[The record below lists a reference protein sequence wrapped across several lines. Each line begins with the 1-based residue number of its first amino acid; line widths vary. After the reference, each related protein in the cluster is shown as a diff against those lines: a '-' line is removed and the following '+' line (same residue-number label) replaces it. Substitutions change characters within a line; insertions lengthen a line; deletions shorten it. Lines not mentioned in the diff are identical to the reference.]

1 MLHALD
7 ALACAFKQFSD
18 CLHSTTEK
26 TEVTH
31 LIQGH
36 KASVWESQELG
47 AAPSD
52 SGCWLL
58 MASRKDHKGK
68 NRKEGGKQ
76 KVSLACLLE
85 SSGKLTPLE
94 ILISWI

>member
-1 MLHALD
+1 MLGVWICEGMQAHARQTLLHVLD

-26 TEVTH
+26 TEVTY

-36 KASVWESQELG
+36 KASVWESQELA

-52 SGCWLL
+52 SG
-58 MASRKDHKGK
+58 S
-68 NRKEGGKQ
+68 
-76 KVSLACLLE
+76 
-85 SSGKLTPLE
+85 
-94 ILISWI
+94 